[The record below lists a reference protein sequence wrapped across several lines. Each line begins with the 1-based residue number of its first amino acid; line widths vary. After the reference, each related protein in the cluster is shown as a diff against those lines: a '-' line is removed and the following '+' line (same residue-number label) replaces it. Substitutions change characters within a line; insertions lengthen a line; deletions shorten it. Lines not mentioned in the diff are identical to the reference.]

1 MKFYDQS
8 AHRTKDVSMK
18 DIIGWEPWGGNI
30 ALVFKK
36 PIWKKGDS
44 LQRRT
49 LMVSQDAFSKKIVGI
64 NKYNVFTDE
73 YLDHDYSV

>member
-8 AHRTKDVSMK
+8 AHRMKDVSMK
-18 DIIGWEPWGGNI
+18 DVYGWEICGDSI

-36 PIWKKGDS
+36 PIWKKGDN

-49 LMVSQDAFSKKIVGI
+49 LIISQEAFSKKIVGI
-64 NKYNVFTDE
+64 NKYNIFTDE
-73 YLDHDYSV
+73 YLDRDYSI